1 VRPPCRPG
9 GLARRRRAGGEPPAP
24 ALSSYPEDAGE
35 GEYSRVTG
43 REKSRRGGEDAHTFY
58 FPAERSCIAF
68 YFTANG
74 VRDATCPIIT
84 G

>member
-1 VRPPCRPG
+1 
-9 GLARRRRAGGEPPAP
+9 
-24 ALSSYPEDAGE
+24 
-35 GEYSRVTG
+35 VTG